1 MGFGFLPPPPT
12 PPPPPGL
19 VKEHTLYG
27 FFLQHSHCS
36 HVGPHLGTL
45 VPMGTKMRFLV
56 PILFQS
62 PHFPHFR
69 LKNASKVSAATIY
82 RLDVNHLITCD
93 KQIYSQNFIANTD
106 ALKP

>member
-1 MGFGFLPPPPT
+1 MVFFCNLPTAP
-12 PPPPPGL
+12 
-19 VKEHTLYG
+19 
-27 FFLQHSHCS
+27 
-36 HVGPHLGTL
+36 TL
-45 VPMGTKMRFLV
+45 VPIWGHQNDIFGPHLV

>member
-1 MGFGFLPPPPT
+1 MGSGPVKGFNSPEVKLSSCFCFSCMTIALLPRWSPFGDF
-12 PPPPPGL
+12 
-19 VKEHTLYG
+19 
-27 FFLQHSHCS
+27 
-36 HVGPHLGTL
+36 GPHGDQNEIFG
-45 VPMGTKMRFLV
+45 PHLV